1 MVNKSLPLFCGTLAQ
16 QTYLQGSILNGS
28 TDKCELRYLA
38 QHCQTHLN
46 AAQMQT
52 KSIQKYNYKIKNN
65 LGGKHEKF
73 KQQK

>member
-1 MVNKSLPLFCGTLAQ
+1 MAATA
-16 QTYLQGSILNGS
+16 
-28 TDKCELRYLA
+28 KCELRYLA
-38 QHCQTHLN
+38 QHCPTHIN

-65 LGGKHEKF
+65 LGGNHEKF